1 MYKSIIAVI
10 VLAAGGASVPAV
22 AAGDDP
28 ATIVTIYSQSGPGG
42 VSPDLYRPLPGR
54 GGWAGSGVPGYA
66 VIRED
71 RDLTLSSGR
80 SSLQFTDV
88 AALID
93 PTTVRFRS
101 LTDPDGTRV
110 LEQDFRFDLVSTDR
124 LLERY
129 LDRPV
134 TVYREDGRLT
144 GTLMSTSGG
153 LVLGMEDGTVEV
165 LREYQRVAFPELPGG
180 LITRPTL
187 VWDLLAERDGRHRTR
202 VAYQTAGI
210 TWWADYN
217 FTWHEGRDA
226 NSGTL
231 DVNGWV
237 SIVNQS
243 GASYEDARLKLIAG
257 DVQRVAEPGYADR
270 VGKAML
276 TSVMEDAAGFEEK
289 SFFEFHLYTLGRDAT
304 LPDRSTKQLELFPA
318 ASGVPARKVL
328 VYRGARHFTAYPRP
342 RIERDYGVASNRK
355 VDVYIEFENRAAD
368 GLGMPLPAGR
378 IRVSQLDEADG
389 SLEFIGEDTIDH
401 TPKNEDVRIR
411 LGSAFDVLGERR
423 QTDYEVDSRGHWLEE
438 EFEIVVTNRKEEAV
452 DVLVQENLHRWRNW
466 EILSSSAE
474 WQKMDAGSIR
484 FPVTVAPDGQET
496 VRYRVRY
503 TW

>member
-1 MYKSIIAVI
+1 MYRSIITLIGLFGASLP
-10 VLAAGGASVPAV
+10 VLAAGEE
-22 AAGDDP
+22 P
-28 ATIVTIYSQSGPGG
+28 ATMVTIYSQAGPGA
-42 VSPDLYRPLPGR
+42 VSPDQYRPAPGR
-54 GGWAGSGVPGYA
+54 GGWSGSGVPGYA
-66 VIRED
+66 VVRED
-71 RDLTLSSGR
+71 RSLGLVRGR
-80 SSLQFTDV
+80 GRVEFTDV

-124 LLERY
+124 LLARY

-134 TVYREDGRLT
+134 TVYREEGDLT
-144 GTLMSTSGG
+144 GTLLSTSGG

-165 LREYQRVAFPELPGG
+165 LRDYQRVAFPELPGG

-187 VWDLLAERDGRHRTR
+187 VWDLLAGRGGMHRTR
-202 VAYQTAGI
+202 LAYQTAGL

-217 FTWHEGRDA
+217 FTWHAGADA
-226 NSGTL
+226 NRGTL

-243 GASYEDARLKLIAG
+243 GATYEDARLKLIAG
-257 DVQRVAEPGYADR
+257 DVQRVASPGYAER
-270 VGKAML
+270 AGKVML
-276 TSVMEDAAGFEEK
+276 TAAMQDAAGFEEK
-289 SFFEFHLYTLGRDAT
+289 SFFEFHLYTLGRETT

-318 ASGVPARKVL
+318 AGEVPARKVL
-328 VYRGARHFTAYPRP
+328 VYQGAPGFPGYVQP
-342 RIERDYGVASNRK
+342 RIDRDYGVMSNRK
-355 VDVYIEFENRAAD
+355 VDVYIEFENRAQH
-368 GLGMPLPAGR
+368 GLGIPLPAGR

-389 SLEFIGEDTIDH
+389 SLEFIGEDRIDH
-401 TPKNEDVRIR
+401 TPKNEEVRIR

-423 QTDYEVDSRGHWLEE
+423 RTDFEVDTRGHWLEE
-438 EFEIVVTNRKEEAV
+438 EFEIVVTNRKDQDVE
-452 DVLVQENLHRWRNW
+452 VLVQEGLNRWRNW
-466 EILSSSAE
+466 KILSSSGE
-474 WQKMDAGSIR
+474 WEKVDAGQIR
-484 FPVTVAPDGQET
+484 FPVTVKADGQET